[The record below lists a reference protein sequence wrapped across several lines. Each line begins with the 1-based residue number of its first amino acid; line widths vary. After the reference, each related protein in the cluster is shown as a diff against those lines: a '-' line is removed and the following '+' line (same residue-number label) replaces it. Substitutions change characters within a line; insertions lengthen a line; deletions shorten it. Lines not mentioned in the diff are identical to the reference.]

1 MSGKLKPSR
10 REVIAG
16 GLIVLL
22 VAALAWTAID
32 GADANALTISG
43 VIAHQDAAWASITAA
58 LSVALIGVWL
68 IATK

>member
-10 REVIAG
+10 RELIAG

-32 GADANALTISG
+32 GADANAFTISS
-43 VIAHQDAAWASITAA
+43 VIAHQDATWASITAA
-58 LSVALIGVWL
+58 LSVTLIGVWL